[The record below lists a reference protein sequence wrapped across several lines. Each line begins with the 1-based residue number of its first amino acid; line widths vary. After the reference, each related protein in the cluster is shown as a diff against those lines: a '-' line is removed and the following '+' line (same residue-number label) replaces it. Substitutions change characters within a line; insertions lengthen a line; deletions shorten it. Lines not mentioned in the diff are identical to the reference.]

1 MSSASSTASSVPRRP
16 PVAEAHVLPLSAAP
30 DAALSEMMSRE
41 GLRLA
46 PGEVRRMLELLGRD
60 PTRVEATIFDT
71 MWSEHCSYKSSR
83 WVLRAFLPTESP
95 RVILGPGEDAGV
107 VRLGVH
113 EGVEYA
119 LVIAHESHNHPSQVV
134 PTEGAATGI
143 GGIVR
148 DVACMGA
155 EVVGVMDALRFGDP
169 DGSRSAPVREIVRG
183 VVDGIWQYG
192 DALGVPN
199 LGGDLFFSGRYDE
212 NCLVNVVS
220 LGLVRED
227 RVARSRVPEEA
238 RREPYVLVLVGKPT
252 DETGFGGAS
261 FASAVLEENA
271 EGQRGHVQVPDPFL
285 KRVLLE
291 ASRAVLVWLHEQ
303 GVAFGFKDL
312 GAGGISCA
320 SSELA
325 AAGGFGMDV
334 DLDRVPVARPDY
346 SSEVIACSETQERF
360 ALVIPE
366 GLADAVCRMYN
377 ETFAL
382 PEVYHGARA
391 AVIGRVRA
399 DGRYR
404 ILRGGVPECDAPVT
418 VITAGIEHERP
429 GRPRR
434 AAGEAAP
441 TPAVADHDA
450 FFRGFVARPNLASR
464 EPVVRFYDTEVQG
477 RIVIRAGEADA
488 TVLAPVRGAPLGCAL
503 SVDGNPWLCAVDP
516 YLGAA
521 HAVCEVLRNLAAVG
535 AEPVALTDCLNA
547 GNPEDPEVFHD
558 FVETVK
564 GLGDAARALGP
575 EGPDGPPVPY
585 VSGNVSFYN
594 ESASGRA
601 VEPSPIVAGLGTI
614 PDYSI
619 AVTSGLKRAGS
630 ILLLS
635 GPREERLGASQLRHA
650 LTGRADG
657 PIPSLDLP
665 RERRRIY
672 TTIEAVRSGLVLAC
686 HDISE
691 GGLAMTAFEMTLGG
705 LSRGIGLQ
713 LPISGLGAG
722 LTQEA
727 RLYGESPGFLYEVA
741 KERLQEFLALF
752 QTRGVDAVMTG
763 RTLDEPRLRILDGGR
778 TLIDAAVE
786 DLAAAHGGALRP
798 LVE

>member
-1 MSSASSTASSVPRRP
+1 M
-16 PVAEAHVLPLSAAP
+16 AEPHVLPLSAAP

-71 MWSEHCSYKSSR
+71 MWSEHCSYKSSC
-83 WVLRAFLPTESP
+83 WVLKALLPTESP

-155 EVVGVMDALRFGDP
+155 EVIGVMDALRFGDP
-169 DGSRSAPVREIVRG
+169 DGPRSAPVREIVRG

-199 LGGDLFFSGRYDE
+199 LGGDVFFSGRYDE

-220 LGLVRED
+220 LGLVRAD

-238 RREPYVLVLVGKPT
+238 RGEPYVLVLVGKPT

-291 ASRAVLVWLHEQ
+291 ASRAVLAWLHAQ

-346 SSEVIACSETQERF
+346 PPEVIACSETQERF

-366 GLADAVCRMYN
+366 RVAEAVCRIYN

-382 PEVYHGARA
+382 PEVYDEARA
-391 AVIGRVRA
+391 AVIGRVRP

-404 ILRGGVPECDAPVT
+404 ILRAGVPECDTPAT
-418 VITAGIEHERP
+418 VITAGIEHKRP
-429 GRPRR
+429 KRPRR
-434 AAGEAAP
+434 AAGDAAP
-441 TPAVADHDA
+441 TPAVLDHDS

-464 EPVVRFYDTEVQG
+464 EPIVRFYDTEVQG

-488 TVLAPVRGAPLGCAL
+488 AVLAPVRGAPLGCAL
-503 SVDGNPWLCAVDP
+503 SVDGNPWFSAVDP

-601 VEPSPIVAGLGTI
+601 VEPSPIVVGLGTL

-650 LTGRADG
+650 LTGRTDG

-672 TTIEAVRSGLVLAC
+672 TTMEAVRRGLVLAC

-691 GGLAMTAFEMTLGG
+691 GGLAMTAFEMALGG

-713 LPISGLGAG
+713 LPISGLAAG

-727 RLYGESPGFLYEVA
+727 RLYGESPGFLYEVP
-741 KERLQEFLALF
+741 KERLQDFLALF
-752 QTRGVDAVMTG
+752 QARGVDATMTG